1 MDNAISPKMPFNETG
16 ECIAYFVREA
26 SKNTNLYNIGTLKA
40 RFPEI
45 LERAASGLIAEVA
58 RKLIKWSYSPHGG
71 EADGT
76 LLVYMRDG
84 SLIAYVAHPNH
95 IAWQDRNSWGTDIS
109 QSGPIALAYFR
120 NRLSKILKV

>member
-1 MDNAISPKMPFNETG
+1 YLIKEALRTLRNDWELYYLAHSHVY
-16 ECIAYFVREA
+16 CIKVLPNNTCKASFLYCTTAYVVRN
-26 SKNTNLYNIGTLKA
+26 SI
-40 RFPEI
+40 
-45 LERAASGLIAEVA
+45 VA